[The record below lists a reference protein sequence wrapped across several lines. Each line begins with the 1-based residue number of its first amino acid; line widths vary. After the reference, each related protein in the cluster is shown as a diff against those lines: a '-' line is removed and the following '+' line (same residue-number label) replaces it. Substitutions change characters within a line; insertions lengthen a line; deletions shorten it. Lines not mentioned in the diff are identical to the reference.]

1 MADAPK
7 PFTLSVPDA
16 ALNDLRDRLQLTR
29 FPNEISGFERRRGPP
44 LEDLTRLVARWKD
57 GYDWRRREAEINKL
71 PMFTRPIETTEFGT
85 LDIHFVHQKSAVEG
99 AIPLLFVHG
108 CTYSTSRSTLVLQD

>member
-7 PFTLSVPDA
+7 PFTLSVSDT
-16 ALNDLRDRLQLTR
+16 ALNDLQERLKLTR
-29 FPNEISGFERRRGPP
+29 FPEEISGFGRKRGPP

-71 PMFTRPIETTEFGT
+71 PMFTRSIEVTRFGP
-85 LDIHFVHQKSAVEG
+85 LDIHFVHQKSKVEG

-108 CTYSTSRSTLVLQD
+108 CMCSPSHSTPSY